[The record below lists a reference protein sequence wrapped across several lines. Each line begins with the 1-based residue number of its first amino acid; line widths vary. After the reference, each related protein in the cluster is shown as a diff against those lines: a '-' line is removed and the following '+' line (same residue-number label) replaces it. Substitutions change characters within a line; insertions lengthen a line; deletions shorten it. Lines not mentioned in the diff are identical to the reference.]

1 MMVDDWFRACLPVLP
16 ERSNLNHRK
25 PLLLFFSLSAAGP
38 TPVKTGGCLSAL
50 LSSHLSTS
58 AVTSSSCSYSW
69 QVNAVTLCI
78 L

>member
-1 MMVDDWFRACLPVLP
+1 MMVDDWFRARVPILPK
-16 ERSNLNHRK
+16 RSNLNHRK

-38 TPVKTGGCLSAL
+38 TPVKSGRCLSAL
-50 LSSHLSTS
+50 LSFHLSIS
-58 AVTSSSCSYSW
+58 AIRSSSSSYSW